1 MIKIDK
7 RKLTENVKIKKG
19 RSKSSS
25 SENVEMT
32 PAHNIS
38 NSDVDSEVSVG
49 VKKRTLRKRLQRKAG
64 RSADSH
70 HTGRKDN

>member
-49 VKKRTLRKRLQRKAG
+49 VKKRTLRKAG

-70 HTGRKDN
+70 HTERKDN

>member
-49 VKKRTLRKRLQRKAG
+49 VKKRTLRKAG

>member
-7 RKLTENVKIKKG
+7 RKLTDNVKIKKG
-19 RSKSSS
+19 RRQSSS

-49 VKKRTLRKRLQRKAG
+49 VKKRTLRKAG

>member
-49 VKKRTLRKRLQRKAG
+49 VKKRTLRKAG
-64 RSADSH
+64 RSVDSH

>member
-1 MIKIDK
+1 VIKIDK

-38 NSDVDSEVSVG
+38 NSDVDSDASVG
-49 VKKRTLRKRLQRKAG
+49 IRKRLQRKAG